1 MKKKSPQIRRRTD
14 IQSRLT
20 EAMNARRFIRSCLFT
35 LALSSTLTHAADPEA
50 DRQQFLTGMR
60 AAIVKN
66 ISTLCGVKP
75 KQRIELKVVLQ
86 DNGYVK
92 AMALVQSSGAAE
104 FDAAIMVAI
113 AGAQPFSLPTEPAAR
128 KNLQNLN
135 FKFDAFSMPI
145 PECKK

>member
-1 MKKKSPQIRRRTD
+1 
-14 IQSRLT
+14 
-20 EAMNARRFIRSCLFT
+20 MNARQFIRSCLFT

-50 DRQQFLTGMR
+50 ERQQFLTGMR

-135 FKFDAFSMPI
+135 FKFDAFSMPT

>member
-1 MKKKSPQIRRRTD
+1 
-14 IQSRLT
+14 
-20 EAMNARRFIRSCLFT
+20 MNARRFIRSFLFA

-50 DRQQFLTGMR
+50 DRQQFLTRMR

-66 ISTLCGVKP
+66 ISTPCGVKP
-75 KQRIELKVVLQ
+75 KQRIELKVILQ

-113 AGAQPFSLPTEPAAR
+113 AGAQPFSLPREPAAR